1 MGSLKVQLATFCVC
15 MLRMLYIYIHP
26 HISCNRWL
34 QISISQYRTQS
45 YCHTVDRQN
54 VAPIGKR
61 PEHDT
66 QWDLYKEFVFKI
78 LTLPI
83 YPVWLGRHTR
93 STDVYWAQ
101 LVEKYFEWK
110 KSGTNIYIYKGMYI
124 YIYISICI
132 FMPILRINW
141 YNIWMSESS
150 YRQCRSK
157 RVNSDM
163 NTEIHKWLYCQHGD
177 MLICLEVKKLVD
189 RGCK

>member
-1 MGSLKVQLATFCVC
+1 MVSNEKWVPLRYNLRHFVYVC
-15 MLRMLYIYIHP
+15 YVCYIYIHP

-124 YIYISICI
+124 YIYPYVYLCQFSVSTGTTFGCLNHHTGNADQNGSTATWIQKYINDYTVNMVIC
-132 FMPILRINW
+132 
-141 YNIWMSESS
+141 
-150 YRQCRSK
+150 
-157 RVNSDM
+157 
-163 NTEIHKWLYCQHGD
+163 
-177 MLICLEVKKLVD
+177 
-189 RGCK
+189 